1 MARVLHRELIPHIVE
16 ESTLKQELQS
26 SLAMLQRFTFL
37 HEALGEW
44 MFFQNSPTKRCGFQE
59 EPK

>member
-37 HEALGEW
+37 HEALGKIL
-44 MFFQNSPTKRCGFQE
+44 PPKRCGFQE